1 MTNLQ
6 QHTQFLQPAMAPLDP
21 ELWVCGSIAWFM
33 QTQLQTP
40 ADYFPAHWV
49 QQLSQQLSPQLTSQL
64 TAQSARS
71 PSQKCVSDETHLSL
85 LATRLP
91 QLSLADFALPLTVQR
106 LAAQK
111 LLSKSQLFVV
121 AFGVALNNHYELNLA
136 LQELQGAQNSGVQ
149 GQGWPRLYLLCDL
162 VRIICG
168 EQLSPSAMAQWPL
181 VRSGILQ
188 LHGSGPLALA
198 SVQLNALHW
207 QGLLEVQQ
215 ARRSLSL
222 AQDKTLFEYKTTAP
236 SLPPKNKAKANT
248 NASDCSDIALAM
260 RLGELRQLHL
270 CGSRCAALGWLQELA
285 QALDKTLVLPACE
298 NLPDHLDLLCI
309 AHQWLPV
316 IESSEGVSSNA
327 VDERADEI
335 SPLVI
340 LHTSPLSVAH
350 LAQLQQQSGALVH
363 HLPVSAREERIIAWQ
378 RWVSPVQAEEF
389 ARRWLIAPDEI
400 HPLAASLPCAQWQQS
415 PADMCTGIANARR
428 KLAPS
433 HLQNLAFLVAQVVTD
448 EALVLSPKI
457 HSELA
462 ALQARCEQREEVFH
476 ALGPALAGAGHGGVK
491 ALLYGESGTG
501 KTLAALYLAS
511 QLGAP
516 LYRLDLGAVLN
527 KYVGETEKNIHQL
540 MLEAA
545 EGDFI
550 LLIDEADAL
559 FAKRGDGD
567 SGSERFAN
575 MLTNYLLARI
585 EQHPGIVLMTT
596 NGLGRIDSAFM
607 RRFDRVIE
615 FHPPTLDER
624 TRLWQNHLGARSPGE
639 QACKQLASLCDL
651 SGGFIRNAV
660 LAAAAE
666 IPSQQQARLTF
677 AVLLQAIAREY
688 RKSGKPLPPKLL
700 NQLNQLAPD
709 QLATAELPLAKAVL
723 S

>member
-1 MTNLQ
+1 MTSLK
-6 QHTQFLQPAMAPLDP
+6 QHTPFLQPTAADIDL

-33 QTQLQTP
+33 QTQLQSP
-40 ADYFPAHWV
+40 PDYFPPHW
-49 QQLSQQLSPQLTSQL
+49 SQQLTLQLTQQFTQQPALQL
-64 TAQSARS
+64 PGSTHAI
-71 PSQKCVSDETHLSL
+71 DESNLDF
-85 LATRLP
+85 LAAHLP
-91 QLSLADFALPLTVQR
+91 QLSLAGLALPVSLQR
-106 LAAQK
+106 LVAQG
-111 LLSKSQLFVV
+111 LLTKPQLFVV
-121 AFGVALNNHYELNLA
+121 AFCAELNNHYELNLA
-136 LQELQGAQNSGVQ
+136 LQELQGAQNTGLQ

-162 VRIICG
+162 LRTICG
-168 EQLSPSAMAQWPL
+168 EEISPSALAQWPL
-181 VRSGILQ
+181 VRCGLLQ

-198 SVQLNALHW
+198 SVQLTTHYW
-207 QGLLEVQQ
+207 QGLLDAQQ
-215 ARRSLSL
+215 ARASISFANDLTTF
-222 AQDKTLFEYKTTAP
+222 DNKTTTP
-236 SLPPKNKAKANT
+236 NLQSTRET
-248 NASDCSDIALAM
+248 NDCAAMALAM

-270 CGSRCAALGWLQELA
+270 CGSRCAALGWLPNLA
-285 QALDKTLVLPACE
+285 LALDKTLVLPVGD
-298 NLPDHLDLLCI
+298 NLPGHLDLLCI

-316 IESSEGVSSNA
+316 IEISEGAGSNT
-327 VDERADEI
+327 VDERVGEI
-335 SPLVI
+335 SPRVI
-340 LHTSPLSVAH
+340 LHTSPLDVAH
-350 LAQLQQQSGALVH
+350 LAQLQQQSGVLIYR
-363 HLPVSAREERIIAWQ
+363 LPVTAREERIIAWQ
-378 RWVSPVQAEEF
+378 RWVTPIQAEEF
-389 ARRWLIAPDEI
+389 ARRWLIAPDAI
-400 HPLAASLPCAQWQQS
+400 HPLAASLPRAQSQLS
-415 PADMCTGIANARR
+415 TADIGTGVARARR
-428 KLAPS
+428 QLAPT
-433 HLQNLAFLVAQVVTD
+433 HLQNLAFLVPQVVTD
-448 EALVLSPKI
+448 QALVLSPKI

-491 ALLYGESGTG
+491 ALLFGESGTG

-511 QLGAP
+511 QLAAP

-540 MLEAA
+540 MLDAA

-567 SGSERFAN
+567 SGGERFAN

-624 TRLWQNHLGARSPGE
+624 ARLWQNHLGARSPGE

-660 LAAAAE
+660 LTAAAE
-666 IPSQQQARLTF
+666 IPSQQQTRLTF

-700 NQLNQLAPD
+700 NQLNQVVPD
-709 QLATAELPLAKAVL
+709 QVLTDDVPLAKAVL

>member
-1 MTNLQ
+1 MTSLKEFG
-6 QHTQFLQPAMAPLDP
+6 QHLPPAPAPLEL

-33 QTQLQTP
+33 QTHLQSP
-40 ADYFPAHWV
+40 PDYLPAHWV
-49 QQLSQQLSPQLTSQL
+49 QQLTQQLIAQQLTQPSAPHVQCS
-64 TAQSARS
+64 AQ
-71 PSQKCVSDETHLSL
+71 VLDETAV
-85 LATRLP
+85 LASRLP
-91 QLSLADFALPLTVQR
+91 QLSLANLALPVGLQR
-106 LAAQK
+106 LVAQA
-111 LLSKSQLFVV
+111 LLDKPQLFVV
-121 AFGVALNNHYELNLA
+121 AFCAALNNHYELNLA
-136 LQELQGAQNSGVQ
+136 LQELQGARNPGAQ
-149 GQGWPRLYLLCDL
+149 GQGWPQLYLLCDL
-162 VRIICG
+162 LRVICG
-168 EQLSPSAMAQWPL
+168 LVLSPSAIAQWPL
-181 VRSGILQ
+181 VRSGLLQ

-198 SVQLNALHW
+198 SVQLNAAYW
-207 QGLLEVQQ
+207 QCLLDAQQ
-215 ARRSLSL
+215 ARASLSFSSEQTFFEHKPFEQK
-222 AQDKTLFEYKTTAP
+222 ATLP
-236 SLPPKNKAKANT
+236 NRD
-248 NASDCSDIALAM
+248 ASGETSACAEMALAM

-270 CGSRCAALGWLQELA
+270 CGSRCAARIWLQGLA
-285 QALDKTLVLPACE
+285 GLLDKTLVWPVGD
-298 NLPDHLDLLCI
+298 NQPGYLDLLCI

-316 IESSEGVSSNA
+316 FEHSEGTSEGRGDA
-327 VDERADEI
+327 L
-335 SPLVI
+335 SPQVI
-340 LHTSPLSVAH
+340 LHTVPPGVAP
-350 LAQLQQQSGALVH
+350 LAQLQQQPGVLVH
-363 HLPVSAREERIIAWQ
+363 HLPITAREERIIAWQ
-378 RWVSPVQAEEF
+378 HWVAPMQAEEF
-389 ARRWLIAPDEI
+389 ARRWLIAPEAI
-400 HPLAASLPCAQWQQS
+400 HPLAASLPRAQWHQ
-415 PADMCTGIANARR
+415 PIADVCTGIASARR

-433 HLQNLAFLVAQVVTD
+433 HLQNLAFLVPQVVTD
-448 EALVLSPKI
+448 QALVLSPNI

-462 ALQARCEQREEVFH
+462 ALQARCEQREQVFQG
-476 ALGPALAGAGHGGVK
+476 LGPALAGAGHGGVK

-511 QLGAP
+511 QLAAP

-567 SGSERFAN
+567 SGGERFAN

-615 FHPPTLDER
+615 FHLPSLDER

-666 IPSQQQARLTF
+666 IPARQQSRLTF

-700 NQLNQLAPD
+700 NQLSQVIPA
-709 QLATAELPLAKAVL
+709 QVVAGESPLAKAVL
-723 S
+723 